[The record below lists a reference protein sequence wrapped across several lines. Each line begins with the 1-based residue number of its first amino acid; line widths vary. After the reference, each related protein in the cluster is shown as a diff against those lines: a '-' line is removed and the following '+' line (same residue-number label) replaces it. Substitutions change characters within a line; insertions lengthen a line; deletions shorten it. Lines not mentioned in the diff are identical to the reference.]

1 MFSNTENGQVTAEAQ
16 AFFDAAVQ
24 ELQNNPDAEVD
35 WEDRIFENFDGTK
48 TDCIHEKLKNNN
60 SPNLYQNLLNHFAD
74 DTGNWLFMDVG
85 ATGTDWGNTYGSWLN
100 SGNNTSLPDTYK
112 IIISNDLDQTGSNL
126 AIMTTLAHELVHAL
140 MFDVLSDAGIILFDQ
155 NTGEPGFASNAF
167 TDCCGANGTNFN
179 GVNLNTLTR
188 PERYKTM
195 FCAMQLSNNLTPE
208 WSHDIFSTNMFS
220 TQTYQQQLSDFILN
234 NHDWN
239 SEPSV
244 FVAAM
249 QAEFGNNWKQ
259 QISEFMSWSGLS
271 NTPEFENWKNL
282 NNISDVYHNL
292 IISMVKDSGNN
303 NCQ

>member
-1 MFSNTENGQVTAEAQ
+1 MLSNLENGQVTAEAQ
-16 AFFDAAVQ
+16 AFFDAAFQ
-24 ELQNNPDAEVD
+24 ELQNNPDAEVV
-35 WEDRIFENFDGTK
+35 WEDRIFENFDNTK
-48 TDCIHEKLKNNN
+48 TDCVHEKLKNNN
-60 SPNLYQNLLNHFAD
+60 SPNLYQNLLDHFAD
-74 DTGNWLFMDVG
+74 GTGNWLFMDVG

-112 IIISNDLDQTGSNL
+112 IIISSDLEQTGSNL
-126 AIMTTLAHELVHAL
+126 AIMTTLAHELVHAF

-155 NTGEPGFASNAF
+155 NTGEPGFAPNAF
-167 TDCCGANGTNFN
+167 TDWCGANGTNYN

-188 PERYKTM
+188 PERYKAM

-234 NHDWN
+234 NHDWS

-259 QISEFMSWSGLS
+259 QVSEFMSWSGLR
-271 NTPEFENWKNL
+271 NTQGFVNWKNL

-292 IISMVKDSGNN
+292 IVSMVKDSGNN